1 MMSPKRKKLGGCLK
15 FFIFMVTVIFLMS
28 ALMGV
33 VLTLYYINTLPTL
46 EELTPSP
53 IALTS
58 KVYALDGSLI
68 TEFHAEENREIIS
81 FNEMSP
87 YIKDTIVAVEDK
99 RFRDH
104 QGVDYIRIIGA
115 FIADLKAGQWVQGAS
130 TITQQYVKNIY
141 LSPEKTFRRKINE
154 ALIAI
159 QLERN
164 YTKDKILEMYLNTIN
179 FGSGAYGIEKASE
192 VYFGINAS
200 ELDLPQS
207 ALLAGLLRAPEIYSP
222 FNDMEKAKLRRDL
235 VLKLMYEQKLIETS
249 QYLNALAA
257 PITLNEKSTT
267 AGSDQFGSRIAPYFV
282 DYVKQNLYDQKFSDY
297 DVFKGGLR
305 IYTTLDINL
314 QQKAENAVK
323 KVFPEE
329 IGPSYSLISINPDNG
344 YICALIGGKD
354 YKTSKFNIATQGKRQ
369 PGSVFKVLVLMKSI
383 MQNFSPKNTFNP
395 DGPITIDMREGP
407 DWRVDNYGGQKFGSE
422 EMSVVDG
429 TIHSVNVVY
438 AQLIMKVGAENVEK
452 LCNEMEIYD
461 IGNNPAIAIG
471 GLETG
476 ITPLDL
482 SKVFSTLASGGIY
495 QQPVCILKI
504 TDYQGNILYQYDPDK
519 NESNYRVLEKPI
531 AYYVT
536 QVLKKV
542 IESGTG
548 RGANI
553 GRPAAGKTGTTDG
566 PNDAWFAG
574 YTPEL
579 VTVVWMGYSESNKP
593 MEPINGRTIVGGTY
607 PADIWREFMSSALED
622 IPVSDFDKPDK
633 KLIDTEVCS
642 ESNLLTT
649 FWCPEE
655 TIEWYIFI
663 EGEKPE
669 DICNIHN
676 KVEVP
681 EVIGLNFEET
691 RKMFED
697 LYFVVEEI
705 YDFNETY
712 NQDIIFKQNPDA
724 GTVLESLSGE
734 KLSITLYVSKGK
746 KTFSMPE
753 LTGLDLDGA
762 KQIIESFELIL
773 DNIIYEFS
781 NEQPTGK
788 IFDQEPVP
796 YSKVSKS
803 TSVILYVS
811 KGENP
816 QALIPDV
823 IGMTKEDAKNTLK
836 TAGFSD
842 ILIMEGED
850 FEENSNEM
858 GKIFSQTPISGI
870 LYNKSL
876 EIIIR
881 ISKGIR
887 VPEVITMTKED
898 AVTKLEELGFVVE
911 IFPDSAATGT
921 VINQIP
927 EVNTYLNHG
936 SMVTIEVL
944 EEVVEEEPEQEE
956 KSGDE
961 EE

>member
-15 FFIFMVTVIFLMS
+15 FFIFTIASIFLLT

-33 VLTLYYINTLPTL
+33 VLTIYYINTLPTL

-53 IALTS
+53 IAQTS

-68 TEFHAEENREIIS
+68 TEFHAGENREIIS

-87 YIKDTIVAVEDK
+87 YIKDAIVAVEDK
-99 RFRDH
+99 RFREH
-104 QGVDYIRIIGA
+104 EGVDYIRIIGA

-141 LSPEKTFRRKINE
+141 FSPEKTFRRKINE

-179 FGSGAYGIEKASE
+179 FGSGTYGIEKASE
-192 VYFGINAS
+192 IHFGKNAS

-207 ALLAGLLRAPEIYSP
+207 ALLAGLVRAPEIYSP
-222 FNDMEKAKLRRDL
+222 FNDIGKAKLRRDL
-235 VLKLMYEQKLIETS
+235 VLQLMYEQELIETS

-257 PITLNEKSTT
+257 PIILNEKST
-267 AGSDQFGSRIAPYFV
+267 AGSDQFSSRIAPYFV
-282 DYVKQNLYDQKFSDY
+282 DYVKQNLYNQKFTDY

-314 QQKAENAVK
+314 QEKAENAVK
-323 KVFPEE
+323 KVFPED
-329 IGPSYSLISINPDNG
+329 IGPSYSLISIDPDNG
-344 YICALIGGKD
+344 YIYTLIGGKD
-354 YKTSKFNIATQGKRQ
+354 YSASKFNIATQGKRQ
-369 PGSVFKVLVLMKSI
+369 PGSVFKVPVLIESI
-383 MQNFSPKNTFNP
+383 RQNFSPKNTFNP
-395 DGPITIDMREGP
+395 NGPITIKMEEGP
-407 DWRVDNYGGQKFGSE
+407 DWTVYNYGSKNPGGSG

-495 QQPVCILKI
+495 RQPVCILKI

-536 QVLKKV
+536 QILKKV

-553 GRPAAGKTGTTDG
+553 DRPAAGKTGTTDG

-579 VTVVWMGYSESNKP
+579 VTVVWMGYPESNKP
-593 MEPINGRTIVGGTY
+593 MEPINGRPIAGGAYT
-607 PADIWREFMSSALED
+607 ADIWREFMSSALED
-622 IPVSDFDKPDK
+622 LPVSDFDKPDK
-633 KLIDTEVCS
+633 ELIDIEVCS

-655 TIEWYIFI
+655 TVEWHIFI
-663 EGEKPE
+663 EGEEPE

-681 EVIGLNFEET
+681 DVVGLNFEEA
-691 RKMFED
+691 KQMFED

-705 YDFNETY
+705 YDFDETY
-712 NQDIIFKQNPDA
+712 NQDIIFKQDPEA
-724 GTVLESLSGE
+724 GTILESLSGE

-746 KTFSMPE
+746 KTFSMPG
-753 LTGLDLDGA
+753 LIGLDLGEA
-762 KQIIESFELIL
+762 KQIIESLELIL

-781 NEQPTGK
+781 DEQPIDK
-788 IFDQEPVP
+788 IFDQSPVP
-796 YSKVSKS
+796 DSKVSKS
-803 TSVILYVS
+803 TGVILYVS
-811 KGENP
+811 LGENP
-816 QALIPDV
+816 LVLIPDV
-823 IGMTKEDAKNTLK
+823 IGMTEEDAIKALD
-836 TAGFSD
+836 TAGFKEVSVMLEESD
-842 ILIMEGED
+842 
-850 FEENSNEM
+850 EE
-858 GKIFSQTPISGI
+858 KDKVFSQTPVSGI
-870 LYNKSL
+870 LYDKSL
-876 EIIIR
+876 EIIIK
-881 ISKGIR
+881 ISKGIK
-887 VPEVITMTKED
+887 VPDVINMTKEN
-898 AVTKLEELGFVVE
+898 AVIELEGLGFVVE
-911 IFPDSAATGT
+911 ISPNAAATGA

-927 EVNTYLNHG
+927 KADTYLNYG
-936 SMVTIEVL
+936 STVTIEIQ
-944 EEVVEEEPEQEE
+944 EEVE
-956 KSGDE
+956 
-961 EE
+961 

>member
-15 FFIFMVTVIFLMS
+15 FFIFIAAAIFLI
-28 ALMGV
+28 AAFIGV
-33 VLTLYYINTLPTL
+33 ALTLYYINTLPTL

-53 IALTS
+53 IAQTS

-68 TEFHAEENREIIS
+68 TEFHAGENREIIS

-87 YIKDTIVAVEDK
+87 YIKDAIVAVEDK
-99 RFRDH
+99 RFLEH

-115 FIADLKAGQWVQGAS
+115 FIADLKAGEWVQGAS

-141 LSPEKTFRRKINE
+141 FSPEKTFRRKINE

-179 FGSGAYGIEKASE
+179 FGSGTYGIEKASE
-192 VYFGINAS
+192 IYFGKNAN

-207 ALLAGLLRAPEIYSP
+207 ALLAGLVRAPEIYSP

-235 VLKLMYEQKLIETS
+235 VLQLMYEQELIETG

-267 AGSDQFGSRIAPYFV
+267 GPDQFSSRIAPYFV
-282 DYVKQNLYDQKFSDY
+282 DYVKQNLYNQKFTDY

-314 QQKAENAVK
+314 QKKAENAVK
-323 KVFPEE
+323 KVFPED
-329 IGPSYSLISINPDNG
+329 IGPSYSLISIDPDNG
-344 YICALIGGKD
+344 YIYALIGGKD
-354 YKTSKFNIATQGKRQ
+354 YSTSKFNIATQGKRQ
-369 PGSVFKVLVLMKSI
+369 PGSVFKVLVLMESI

-395 DGPITIDMREGP
+395 NGPITIDMEEGP
-407 DWRVDNYGGQKFGSE
+407 DWRVDNYGGQKFGSDK
-422 EMSVVDG
+422 MSVVDG
-429 TIHSVNVVY
+429 TIYSVNVVY
-438 AQLIMKVGAENVEK
+438 AQLIMKVGAENVEN

-495 QQPVCILKI
+495 RQPVCILKI

-519 NESNYRVLEKPI
+519 NESNHRVLEKPI

-536 QVLKKV
+536 QILKKV

-574 YTPEL
+574 YTPEM
-579 VTVVWMGYSESNKP
+579 VTVVWMGYPESNKP
-593 MEPINGRTIVGGTY
+593 MEPINGRTIVGGAY

-622 IPVSDFDKPDK
+622 LPVSDFDIPDK
-633 KLIDTEVCS
+633 KLIDIEVCS

-655 TIEWYIFI
+655 TVEWHIFI
-663 EGEKPE
+663 EGEEPE

-681 EVIGLNFEET
+681 DVVGLNFEEA
-691 RKMFED
+691 KQMFED

-705 YDFNETY
+705 YDFDETY
-712 NQDIIFKQNPDA
+712 NQDIIFKQNPEA
-724 GTVLESLSGE
+724 GTTLESLNGE

-753 LTGLDLDGA
+753 LIGLNLSEA
-762 KQIIESFELIL
+762 KQIIESLELVL
-773 DNIIYEFS
+773 DNIIYGFS
-781 NEQPTGK
+781 NEQPIDK
-788 IFDQEPVP
+788 IFDQSPVP
-796 YSKVSKS
+796 DSEVSKS
-803 TSVILYVS
+803 TGVILYVS

-816 QALIPDV
+816 QVLIPDV
-823 IGMTKEDAKNTLK
+823 IGMTKEEAIDILNN
-836 TAGFSD
+836 AGFNAISV
-842 ILIMEGED
+842 IEGKT
-850 FEENSNEM
+850 FEENSNE
-858 GKIFSQTPISGI
+858 KDKVFAQIPVSGT

-876 EIIIR
+876 EIIIN
-881 ISKGIR
+881 ISKGIK
-887 VPEVITMTKED
+887 VPDVLNMTKGD
-898 AVTKLEELGFVVE
+898 AVTTLESLGFVVE
-911 IFPDSAATGT
+911 ISPNAAATGA

-927 EVNTYLNHG
+927 KADTYLNYG
-936 SMVTIEVL
+936 SKVTIEVK
-944 EEVVEEEPEQEE
+944 E
-956 KSGDE
+956 
-961 EE
+961 

>member
-1 MMSPKRKKLGGCLK
+1 MMSPKRKKPGGCLK
-15 FFIFMVTVIFLMS
+15 FFIFIVVAIFLVIT
-28 ALMGV
+28 LIGV
-33 VLTLYYINTLPTL
+33 ALTLYYINTLPTL

-53 IALTS
+53 IAQTS
-58 KVYALDGSLI
+58 EVYALDGRLI
-68 TEFHAEENREIIS
+68 TELHAEENRKIIS

-87 YIKDTIVAVEDK
+87 YIKDAIVAVEDK
-99 RFRDH
+99 RFREH
-104 QGVDYIRIIGA
+104 EGVDYIRIIGA

-141 LSPEKTFRRKINE
+141 FSPEKTFRRKINE

-179 FGSGAYGIEKASE
+179 FGSGTYGIEKASE
-192 VYFGINAS
+192 IYFGKNAS

-207 ALLAGLLRAPEIYSP
+207 ALLAGLVRAPEIYSP
-222 FNDMEKAKLRRDL
+222 FNDIEKAKLRRDL
-235 VLKLMYEQKLIETS
+235 VLQLMYEQELIETS

-257 PITLNEKSTT
+257 PIILTKKST
-267 AGSDQFGSRIAPYFV
+267 AGPDQFSSRVAPYFV
-282 DYVKQNLYDQKFSDY
+282 DYVKQNLYNQKFTDY

-314 QQKAENAVK
+314 QEKAENAVK
-323 KVFPEE
+323 KVFPED
-329 IGPSYSLISINPDNG
+329 IGPSYSLISIDPDNG
-344 YICALIGGKD
+344 YIYALIGGKD
-354 YKTSKFNIATQGKRQ
+354 YSTSKFNIATQGKRQ
-369 PGSVFKVLVLMKSI
+369 PGSVFKVPVLI
-383 MQNFSPKNTFNP
+383 EAIRQNFSPKNTFNP
-395 DGPITIDMREGP
+395 NGPIIIPMGEGP
-407 DWRVDNYGGQKFGSE
+407 DWTVDNYGGQKFGSDK
-422 EMSVVDG
+422 MSVVDG
-429 TIHSVNVVY
+429 TIYSVNVVY
-438 AQLIMKVGAENVEK
+438 AQLITKVGAENVEK

-482 SKVFSTLASGGIY
+482 SKIFATLASGGIY
-495 QQPVCILKI
+495 RQPVCILKI
-504 TDYQGNILYQYDPDK
+504 TDYQGNILYQYDPDS

-531 AYYVT
+531 AYYIT
-536 QVLKKV
+536 QILKKV

-579 VTVVWMGYSESNKP
+579 VTVVWMGYPESNKP
-593 MEPINGRTIVGGTY
+593 MEPINGRPIVGGAY

-622 IPVSDFDKPDK
+622 LPVSDFDKPDK
-633 KLIDTEVCS
+633 ELIDIEVCS

-655 TIEWYIFI
+655 TVEWHIFI
-663 EGEKPE
+663 EGEEPE

-676 KVEVP
+676 KVSVP
-681 EVIGLNFEET
+681 DVVGLNFEEA
-691 RKMFED
+691 KQLFEN

-705 YDFNETY
+705 YDFDETY
-712 NQDIIFKQNPDA
+712 NQDIIFKQDPEA
-724 GTVLESLSGE
+724 GTILESLEGE

-753 LTGLDLDGA
+753 LIGLDLGEA
-762 KQIIESFELIL
+762 KQIIESYELIL
-773 DNIIYEFS
+773 ENTIYDFS
-781 NEQPTGK
+781 DKQPFGK
-788 IFDQEPVP
+788 IFNQSPVLD
-796 YSKVSKS
+796 SMVSKS
-803 TSVILYVS
+803 TEVILYVS

-816 QALIPDV
+816 QVLIPDV
-823 IGMTKEDAKNTLK
+823 IGMTKEEAIVILNN
-836 TAGFSD
+836 AGFDVISA
-842 ILIMEGED
+842 IEGGT

-858 GKIFSQTPISGI
+858 GKIFSQTPVGGI
-870 LYNKSL
+870 LYDKSL
-876 EIIIR
+876 EIIIK
-881 ISKGIR
+881 ISKGIK
-887 VPEVITMTKED
+887 VPDVINMTKEN
-898 AVTKLEELGFVVE
+898 AVTTLEGLGFVIE
-911 IFPDSAATGT
+911 ISPADAAAAAK

-927 EVNTYLNHG
+927 EADTYLNYG
-936 SMVTIEVL
+936 SKVTIEVK
-944 EEVVEEEPEQEE
+944 E
-956 KSGDE
+956 
-961 EE
+961 

>member
-15 FFIFMVTVIFLMS
+15 FFIFIAVAIFLI
-28 ALMGV
+28 AAFIGV
-33 VLTLYYINTLPTL
+33 ALTLYYINTLPTL

-53 IALTS
+53 IAQTS

-68 TEFHAEENREIIS
+68 TEFHAGENREIIS

-87 YIKDTIVAVEDK
+87 YIKDAIVAVEDK
-99 RFRDH
+99 RFLEH

-115 FIADLKAGQWVQGAS
+115 FIADLKAGEWVQGAS

-141 LSPEKTFRRKINE
+141 FSPEKTFRRKINE

-179 FGSGAYGIEKASE
+179 FGSGTYGIEKASE
-192 VYFGINAS
+192 IYFGKNAS

-207 ALLAGLLRAPEIYSP
+207 ALMAGLVRAPEIYSP

-235 VLKLMYEQKLIETS
+235 VLQLMYEQELIETG

-267 AGSDQFGSRIAPYFV
+267 GPDQFSSRIAPYFV
-282 DYVKQNLYDQKFSDY
+282 DYVKQNLYNQKFTDY

-314 QQKAENAVK
+314 QKKAENAVK
-323 KVFPEE
+323 KVFPED
-329 IGPSYSLISINPDNG
+329 IGPSYSLISIDPDNG
-344 YICALIGGKD
+344 YIYALIGGKD
-354 YKTSKFNIATQGKRQ
+354 YSTSKFNIATQGKRQ
-369 PGSVFKVLVLMKSI
+369 PGSVFKVLVLMESI

-395 DGPITIDMREGP
+395 NGPITIDMEEGP
-407 DWRVDNYGGQKFGSE
+407 DWRVDNYGGQKFGSDK
-422 EMSVVDG
+422 MSVVDG
-429 TIHSVNVVY
+429 TIYSVNVVY
-438 AQLIMKVGAENVEK
+438 AQLIMKVGAENVEN

-495 QQPVCILKI
+495 RQPVCILKI

-519 NESNYRVLEKPI
+519 NESNHRVLEKPI

-536 QVLKKV
+536 QILKKV

-574 YTPEL
+574 YTPEM
-579 VTVVWMGYSESNKP
+579 VTVVWMGYPESNKP
-593 MEPINGRTIVGGTY
+593 MEPINGRVVVGGTY

-622 IPVSDFDKPDK
+622 LPVSDFDIPDK
-633 KLIDTEVCS
+633 KLIDIEVCS

-655 TIEWYIFI
+655 TVEWHIFI
-663 EGEKPE
+663 EGEEPE

-681 EVIGLNFEET
+681 DVVGLNFEEA
-691 RKMFED
+691 KQLFEN

-705 YDFNETY
+705 YDFDETY
-712 NQDIIFKQNPDA
+712 NQDIIFKQNPEA
-724 GTVLESLSGE
+724 GTTLESLNGE

-753 LTGLDLDGA
+753 LIGLNLSEA
-762 KQIIESFELIL
+762 KQIIESLELVL
-773 DNIIYEFS
+773 DNIIYGFS
-781 NEQPTGK
+781 NEQPIDK
-788 IFDQEPVP
+788 IFDQSPVP
-796 YSKVSKS
+796 DSEVSKS
-803 TSVILYVS
+803 TGVILYVS

-816 QALIPDV
+816 QVLIPDV
-823 IGMTKEDAKNTLK
+823 IGMTKEEAIDILNN
-836 TAGFSD
+836 AGFNAISV
-842 ILIMEGED
+842 IEGKT
-850 FEENSNEM
+850 FEENSNE
-858 GKIFSQTPISGI
+858 KDKVFAQIPVSGT

-876 EIIIR
+876 EIIIN
-881 ISKGIR
+881 ISKGIK
-887 VPEVITMTKED
+887 VPDVLNMTKGD
-898 AVTKLEELGFVVE
+898 AVTTLESLGFVVE
-911 IFPDSAATGT
+911 ISPNAAATGA

-927 EVNTYLNHG
+927 KADTYLNYG
-936 SMVTIEVL
+936 SKVTIEVK
-944 EEVVEEEPEQEE
+944 E
-956 KSGDE
+956 
-961 EE
+961 